1 MRLNFII
8 LSAGYKTSGGGGR
21 GELEC
26 PATIIQSMSDQY
38 REITGL
44 AASSAGLSS
53 IDRTRGDISRQ
64 ERRTVR
70 GRLELRM
77 QYKLSHF

>member
-8 LSAGYKTSGGGGR
+8 LSAGYKTSACGGR

-53 IDRTRGDISRQ
+53 IDRTRDISRQ

>member
-8 LSAGYKTSGGGGR
+8 LSARYKTSGGGGR

-26 PATIIQSMSDQY
+26 PATTIQSMSDQY

-44 AASSAGLSS
+44 AASFAGLSS
-53 IDRTRGDISRQ
+53 IDRTRGDRSRQ